1 MRPDPI
7 ELPHPPQAADE
18 ESRERDNDNA
28 CLEVELDGRA
38 GLGRLFDARV
48 FQPARRE
55 YARRLLEALCE
66 HPGVRKA
73 EVDLASSTCRVEFD
87 LDSNTRAVMGRILV
101 EAIRTASARTG
112 KTPWWR
118 RTPRWSTL
126 TAYRSFGDLSLWET
140 YADEPGSVRLVHR
153 GHARPR
159 HCLPSSRQPRWPRRG
174 RAMPRVAMVAPD
186 HDRLRSGRW
195 LIGQSHGGPRGANPG
210 GAEGCRSEGSRLE
223 VGRCA

>member
-7 ELPHPPQAADE
+7 ELPHPPQATDE
-18 ESRERDNDNA
+18 ESRERDNA
-28 CLEVELDGRA
+28 CLEIELDGRA
-38 GLGRLFDARV
+38 GLGRLFDARL

-73 EVDLASSTCRVEFD
+73 EVELASSTCRVEFD
-87 LDSNTRAVMGRILV
+87 LDSNTRAVMGGILG
-101 EAIRTASARTG
+101 EALRTASARAG

-118 RTPRWSTL
+118 RSPRWSTL

-153 GHARPR
+153 GQCATAP
-159 HCLPSSRQPRWPRRG
+159 LPPVWPTAWRASKGSSDATCRYG
-174 RAMPRVAMVAPD
+174 RIG
-186 HDRLRSGRW
+186 LRSIAVRRW

-210 GAEGCRSEGSRLE
+210 GAEGRRSEGSRLE